1 MLAGSSRRT
10 ICSPKS
16 KAIASTH
23 SGRGG
28 CPGGWFEL
36 QKGGGVEK
44 GVPSKSTTPK
54 FRSSLDLAPVT
65 ALDLVHE
72 ANMPEMYVERCRQC
86 CSRTQARHDPGTRLA
101 RQSRTRADD
110 AQRQSTV
117 LSEAAPLIS
126 MKQEPLPCCLSE
138 HLLLSS
144 WETRPPVS
152 NACLTI
158 QLGRECGSGRPPGTP
173 LPRDVCHQGALWSPS
188 PYDFSIHRAERSPAP
203 QRGRCSVES
212 FPRR

>member
-1 MLAGSSRRT
+1 
-10 ICSPKS
+10 
-16 KAIASTH
+16 
-23 SGRGG
+23 
-28 CPGGWFEL
+28 
-36 QKGGGVEK
+36 
-44 GVPSKSTTPK
+44 
-54 FRSSLDLAPVT
+54 
-65 ALDLVHE
+65 
-72 ANMPEMYVERCRQC
+72 MPEMYVERCRQC

-188 PYDFSIHRAERSPAP
+188 LYDFPSIGQREVRHHNEAVVQLKAFQDGEKFNQIFHASRLALVGLPRKPRMGALHFAPAALSTN
-203 QRGRCSVES
+203 Q
-212 FPRR
+212 